1 MYNFLELLAY
11 RSANDGKALP
21 QISIFIVFP
30 NSCRIFAAENVKPIK
45 IKNMEVVTMEKKAFD
60 LMMARYDALVQ
71 KVELLK
77 HKANGKRLN
86 QWLTGPEVC
95 QQLRISP
102 RTLQKL
108 RDHRFLGH
116 TQFGR
121 QFYYDPDEVKAL
133 VPLIARIKSV

>member
-1 MYNFLELLAY
+1 
-11 RSANDGKALP
+11 
-21 QISIFIVFP
+21 
-30 NSCRIFAAENVKPIK
+30 
-45 IKNMEVVTMEKKAFD
+45 MEVVTMEKKAFD
-60 LMMARYDALVQ
+60 LMMARYDALVK

-86 QWLTGPEVC
+86 KWLTGHEVC

-108 RDHRFLGH
+108 RDRRFLGH
-116 TQFGR
+116 TQIGR
-121 QFYYDPDEVKAL
+121 QFYYNPDEVKAI

>member
-1 MYNFLELLAY
+1 
-11 RSANDGKALP
+11 
-21 QISIFIVFP
+21 
-30 NSCRIFAAENVKPIK
+30 
-45 IKNMEVVTMEKKAFD
+45 MEVITMEKKAFD

-108 RDHRFLGH
+108 RDRRFLGH
-116 TQFGR
+116 TQIGR
-121 QFYYDPDEVKAL
+121 QFYYNPDEVKAL